1 MDEKIQML
9 KKHWSKGGREEIKGG
24 KCVSRLLPTWFCT
37 PSYPSQKIPKNCR
50 SSGLPHEHTRHV
62 ENARRVCVGCWEWGT
77 QSLGLICIDL
87 FSLKLPNVGY
97 EFPNAMNKSCL
108 KRAFFFLQICTGCC
122 SECIMPLHLVW
133 FSNVYLIKFVHS
145 QVLLKMGLQTNDFKN
160 QFWVILMVF
169 LIYMCSYL

>member
-62 ENARRVCVGCWEWGT
+62 ENARGVCVGCWEWGT

-97 EFPNAMNKSCL
+97 EFPNAMNKICL
-108 KRAFFFLQICTGCC
+108 KRAFFFSRYVLVAAASALCHYILFDFLM
-122 SECIMPLHLVW
+122 CIWSSLCIH
-133 FSNVYLIKFVHS
+133 K
-145 QVLLKMGLQTNDFKN
+145 
-160 QFWVILMVF
+160 
-169 LIYMCSYL
+169 SY